1 MIPIAV
7 VGLKPPLPRPSS
19 DRSTVPRATSLA
31 TVSPSIVDA
40 VALVSVESTVD
51 RGTDVEVVVAPSGAL
66 DVVDDAGE
74 LAATAAVVV
83 DATTTGFEVVAVAP
97 CEATAGAVGGGEVG
111 CGAAAVVTGGGGC
124 TAGAAVVVT
133 GDAPAGFP
141 QSDPLSG
148 FGGSPSIG
156 GGGGALGGG
165 VSAPT
170 LPRENDHPST
180 APGGGTRAPGPREL

>member
-7 VGLKPPLPRPSS
+7 AGLKPPSPRRSS

-31 TVSPSIVDA
+31 TVSPSVVDA
-40 VALVSVESTVD
+40 VALVSDESTVD
-51 RGTDVEVVVAPSGAL
+51 RGTDVEVVVAPAGRL

-74 LAATAAVVV
+74 FTATATVV
-83 DATTTGFEVVAVAP
+83 DAITTGFAVVAVAP